1 MPVRGIVLSWWVG
14 TLTVEL
20 VMFGVAKFFF
30 LKSGVAIS
38 AKRKTPK
45 E

>member
-20 VMFGVAKFFF
+20 VMFGVAIFF